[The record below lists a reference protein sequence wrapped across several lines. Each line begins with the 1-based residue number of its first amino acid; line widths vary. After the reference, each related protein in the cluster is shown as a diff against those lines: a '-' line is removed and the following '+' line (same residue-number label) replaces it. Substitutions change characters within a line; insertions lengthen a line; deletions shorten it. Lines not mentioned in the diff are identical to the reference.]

1 MNPLILLFLLSLL
14 SKARTRRDRFK
25 VLMVIMTVI
34 SQQNGR
40 PILADIRRMDHSTSP
55 DVLVFHLLA
64 SLREEPTGVNDPHN
78 SDMIRRI
85 LWGNEKQFRR
95 MFRLSRHV
103 FEAVL
108 AELVR
113 FPPIIR
119 PTTFILPGL
128 GVSCDELGS
137 ADSDPLSLP
146 VVVTELA
153 EGMEVAGGRAGPVVT
168 GVDPDE
174 EEADKVTTGVFEFN
188 LGGGFKCGT

>member
-108 AELVR
+108 AELSPYLTDSNSR
-113 FPPIIR
+113 NSQQNISAR
-119 PTTFILPGL
+119 LKL
-128 GVSCDELGS
+128 GVALYYFAHGRDAIHLEAASG
-137 ADSDPLSLP
+137 LSKATAL
-146 VVVTELA
+146 
-153 EGMEVAGGRAGPVVT
+153 
-168 GVDPDE
+168 
-174 EEADKVTTGVFEFN
+174 K
-188 LGGGFKCGT
+188 